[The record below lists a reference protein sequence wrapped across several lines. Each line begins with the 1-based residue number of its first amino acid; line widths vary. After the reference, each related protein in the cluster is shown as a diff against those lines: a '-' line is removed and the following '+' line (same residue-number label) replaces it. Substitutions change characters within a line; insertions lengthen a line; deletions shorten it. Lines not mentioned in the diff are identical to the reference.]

1 MPTTSNLS
9 GINMRVLCKNLGRGD
24 LLEAEVAHGFL
35 RTTVFHVTV
44 GREYAVYGLLFTGGV
59 LHYLIYEDN
68 LIPLWHPTSM
78 FAVVCDRIPRCWRI
92 ANWSDSERDFV
103 VVSFPEI
110 TESPLAFDSLVNG
123 DREAHNVFR
132 KREQL
137 ADLELPDPSVKQVAR
152 LLDADWLQFIFIIL
166 SCCSEESRRTL
177 WPSSPDT
184 RMRAR
189 SFAMLRMTRIGEV
202 AWPL

>member
-1 MPTTSNLS
+1 MPTTSRLS
-9 GINMRVLCKNLGRGD
+9 GIKMRVLCKNLGKGD

-35 RTTVFHVTV
+35 RTTEFHVTV

-78 FAVVCDRIPRCWRI
+78 FAVVCDRVPRCWRI

-110 TESPLAFDSLVNG
+110 TESPQAFDSLSNG
-123 DREAHNVFR
+123 DRKARAAFYER
-132 KREQL
+132 KQL
-137 ADLELPDPSVKQVAR
+137 AFPDPPSGKSLDCWKAIGSNALFAPTRGNQRTAMHWSGALPAR
-152 LLDADWLQFIFIIL
+152 KSQTIRD
-166 SCCSEESRRTL
+166 
-177 WPSSPDT
+177 
-184 RMRAR
+184 M
-189 SFAMLRMTRIGEV
+189 MLAEDST
-202 AWPL
+202 P